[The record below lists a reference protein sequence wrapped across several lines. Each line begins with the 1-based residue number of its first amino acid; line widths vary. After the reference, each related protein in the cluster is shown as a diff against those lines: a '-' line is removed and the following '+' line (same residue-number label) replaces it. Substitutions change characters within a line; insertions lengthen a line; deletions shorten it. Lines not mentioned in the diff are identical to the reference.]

1 MQENVAGEWYLSN
14 TRYGLMVHA
23 KLGAAQENSGKLVTL
38 VREKARQLAEE
49 QHLEW
54 VLIDGS
60 PGIGCPVIASL
71 SGVDVAIVVTEPTLS
86 GLHDAERVIAVS
98 SHFDVPVKVVVNKYD
113 LNPEVTKMIE
123 DYCSLHGYEILGRIP
138 FDENV
143 VKAMVRGQTIVEY
156 ADGSMRQNLETIWEN
171 LRDEM

>member
-1 MQENVAGEWYLSN
+1 MQENVAGEWYISN
-14 TRYGLMVHA
+14 TRFGLMVHA

-49 QHLEW
+49 QQLEW

-71 SGVDVAIVVTEPTLS
+71 SGVDCAIVVTEPTLS

-98 SHFDVPVKVVVNKYD
+98 SHFDVPVKVVINKCD
-113 LNPEVTKMIE
+113 LNPKVTKMIE
-123 DYCSLHGYEILGRIP
+123 DYCSRHGYQILGEIP

-143 VKAMVRGQTIVEY
+143 VKAMVHGQTVVEY
-156 ADGSMRQNLETIWEN
+156 VDGNMRKNLEKIWHT
-171 LRDEM
+171 LRDDM